1 MSQFDPKIQVRASH
15 VAHSILQVDVPSY
28 ALRDQLQ
35 VSLGIQLNWRDA
47 GQPDHYVIIGTL
59 QVRGHTPDGSSAF
72 LAEATMHQV
81 SEVMGFEGEELAE
94 VLAVRLPGILLPYL
108 RAQLA
113 STLVAAGYHHVT
125 LPASLNHEGLR
136 ATELVLPVPTA
147 AAVAEQET
155 AP

>member
-28 ALRDQLQ
+28 ALREQLQ

-59 QVRGHTPDGSSAF
+59 QVRGHTPDGSNAF

-81 SEVMGFEGEELAE
+81 SEVTGFDDAELAE

-113 STLVAAGYHHVT
+113 SMLVAAGYHHVT
-125 LPASLNHEGLR
+125 LPASLNHDGLR
-136 ATELVLPVPTA
+136 ATELALPIPAEVATA
-147 AAVAEQET
+147 EEEST
-155 AP
+155 P